1 MLYEDVFDPLT
12 RDLYQ
17 ICWKLIFF
25 SEQLYEKMRQ
35 KLLSNPNFNIMA
47 AYSQIDQTNKGHI
60 TASDVSSFLNS
71 FLIPSLLFLTISF
84 IFNIRSANTSARGR

>member
-1 MLYEDVFDPLT
+1 MYEEVFDPLT

-17 ICWKLIFF
+17 ICWKIIFF

-47 AYSQIDQTNKGHI
+47 AYSDID
-60 TASDVSSFLNS
+60 
-71 FLIPSLLFLTISF
+71 
-84 IFNIRSANTSARGR
+84 